1 MPGHR
6 KLLEISDMSIKDR
19 LKNKTEGL
27 FIPSKADVGS
37 TTNATPLRTG
47 PGQMLMVNSLMKES
61 NEKVA
66 LLELQIKEFE
76 GALPVR
82 LLDAH
87 KVVVSKWANRVEQS
101 FTSKEFLDLKAEIE
115 AAQGNVQPI
124 KVRPLK
130 DSSDRFEIIFGHRRH
145 RACLDLGLQVLA
157 LVEEVSDIDLFKE
170 MDREN
175 RNRSD
180 PSPWEQGCSY
190 RQALNEGLF
199 SSLGELSK
207 ELGVDKGNASK
218 ALRLADLPDVVVNAF
233 ASPLELQFRMAKVLG
248 DALVA
253 NPDVIL
259 NRAKKLCAE
268 GAEKY
273 SSKKTL
279 AILLGIS
286 EKIVSEKQVV
296 VNGKSFATISI
307 NADKVSVDFVQG
319 ALSEEKAARLQSLL
333 EEFLKG

>member
-1 MPGHR
+1 
-6 KLLEISDMSIKDR
+6 MSIKDR
-19 LKNKTEGL
+19 LRNKTEGL
-27 FIPSKADVGS
+27 FIPSKADAGS
-37 TTNATPLRTG
+37 AAAATPLRTG

-82 LLDAH
+82 LIDAD
-87 KVVVSKWANRVEQS
+87 KIVVSKWANRVEQS
-101 FTSKEFLDLKAEIE
+101 FTSKEFLELKAEI
-115 AAQGNVQPI
+115 ATAQGNVQPI

-157 LVEEVSDIDLFKE
+157 LVEEVSDLDLFKE

-175 RNRSD
+175 RSRSD

-190 RQALNEGLF
+190 KQALHEGLF

-218 ALRLADLPDVVVNAF
+218 ALRLAELPDVVVKAF
-233 ASPLELQFRMAKVLG
+233 GSPLELQFRMAKVLG
-248 DALVA
+248 DALSA
-253 NPDVIL
+253 NSEEIL
-259 NRAKKLCAE
+259 GRAKRLCEE
-268 GAEKY
+268 GAGKH

-286 EKIVSEKQVV
+286 EKVVSEKRVV

-307 NADKVSVDFVQG
+307 DAGKVSVDFVHG
-319 ALSEEKAARLQSLL
+319 ALNEEQTVRLQSLL
-333 EEFLKG
+333 EDLLKE